1 VVENGSKGR
10 CRMGEFSPIHWMI
23 VALVILVLFGGRKI
37 PEMMRGLGQGIRE
50 FKEGMKG
57 EHPGEPNANPPAN
70 PPVST
75 PASTTTEEKK

>member
-1 VVENGSKGR
+1 
-10 CRMGEFSPIHWMI
+10 MGEFSPIHWMI

-37 PEMMRGLGQGIRE
+37 PEVMRGLGQGIRE

-57 EHPGEPNANPPAN
+57 DHPGQPAPD
-70 PPVST
+70 PPVNSPVNP

>member
-1 VVENGSKGR
+1 
-10 CRMGEFSPIHWMI
+10 MGEFSPIHWMI

-37 PEMMRGLGQGIRE
+37 PEVMRGLGQGIRE

-57 EHPGEPNANPPAN
+57 DHPGEPTATPPAT

-75 PASTTTEEKK
+75 PPSTPTEEKK